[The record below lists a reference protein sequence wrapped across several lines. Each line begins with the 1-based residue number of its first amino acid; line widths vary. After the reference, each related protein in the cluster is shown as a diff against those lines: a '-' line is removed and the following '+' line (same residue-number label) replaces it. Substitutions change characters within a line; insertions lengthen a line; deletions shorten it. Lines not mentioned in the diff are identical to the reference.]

1 MAYSQSPWTAEPT
14 EPNSGFNCWTLMS
27 ATGESIAWTKGYQDD
42 SEKAANAR
50 LMAAAPELYVALR
63 AWVESTSRDKQTGS
77 MRPVYDAAKAAL
89 FKVA

>member
-1 MAYSQSPWTAEPT
+1 MAHSQAPWTAEPT
-14 EPNSGFNCWTLMS
+14 EPNSGFNCWTLTS
-27 ATGESIAWTKGYQDD
+27 ATGEDIAWTKGYQDD
-42 SEKAANAR
+42 GEKAANAR

-63 AWVESTSRDKQTGS
+63 AWVESTSRDEQTGS